1 MKIGDKVTRRWR
13 PALGEGEIIH
23 LMGDTVGVKGPR
35 DGIPRMEFEEKK
47 YSLLLVFLRC
57 LL

>member
-23 LMGDTVGVKGPR
+23 LMGDTVVVKWPR

-47 YSLLLVFLRC
+47 Y
-57 LL
+57 